1 MDNRFKTFLL
11 LLILTV
17 IVVGIGSLF
26 SRMGLIIAL
35 VIVFIMNFIT
45 YWWGDK
51 IVLTMYRAKLAKK
64 KEYSELHKIVSFVAK
79 EARIPKPKIYVVPL
93 EISNA
98 FATGRNPKNAS
109 VAVTK
114 GILKTLNKEELKGVI
129 AHEISHIKNRDILI
143 MTITAMLA
151 GTIMFIA
158 NMMRFA
164 AIFGTGDRNNSNIIG
179 LILISIIAPIA
190 ALLVQMAI
198 SRSREYIADESGAK
212 LIKNGEPLAQALLKL
227 HKGPKLKRGLET
239 TAHLFIV
246 NPLNARGITSLFRTH
261 PPVQERVKKLRAL
274 KF

>member
-129 AHEISHIKNRDILI
+129 AHEISHIKNGDILI